1 MSDVADAGADPG
13 PMEMTGLL
21 TQPILPSPI
30 INWILPARV
39 RSKEHNDVVFV
50 GERRIQVKEAL
61 PSGNLADVFEKN
73 DLNGSPLGAKVI
85 NVGTQLPWE
94 TQGAR
99 SARSIGRMEAES
111 LAPQILFLALDS
123 NELLF
128 MYCAAGKEDPFVT
141 HYRPLPRDV
150 NTSEKY
156 GRHIAVDP
164 KYVSPFEFCYIE
176 N

>member
-1 MSDVADAGADPG
+1 
-13 PMEMTGLL
+13 
-21 TQPILPSPI
+21 
-30 INWILPARV
+30 
-39 RSKEHNDVVFV
+39 VVFV

-94 TQGAR
+94 TQGVYSSR
-99 SARSIGRMEAES
+99 SVGSMEAEN

-123 NELLF
+123 SELLF
-128 MYCAAGKEDPFVT
+128 MYCAADREHPFVT

-150 NTSEKY
+150 NAAEKY

-164 KYVSPFEFCYIE
+164 KYVSPSKFAHFEA
-176 N
+176 